1 MILQD
6 LTIEMMED
14 AKKLLREN
22 YDQARRN
29 LPILPSDICFPPLA
43 PLFKNG
49 LGAAAYEDG
58 KMLGFLSGFG
68 P

>member
-1 MILQD
+1 MIQD

-29 LPILPSDICFPPLA
+29 LPILPSDIYFPPLA
-43 PLFKNG
+43 PLFKTDWAQRRMKTEKSISRPTPKA
-49 LGAAAYEDG
+49 L
-58 KMLGFLSGFG
+58 
-68 P
+68 